1 MTKNRKIEAGQWEKV
16 TSGSCLFQVIG
27 QREMHITE
35 SATAPDDSTPYKIAL
50 PHEMYTYTHNDG
62 SLYAKAIDVD
72 NVIAWD
78 TVS

>member
-16 TSGSCLFQVIG
+16 TSADCSFQVIG
-27 QREMHITE
+27 QREMHVSE
-35 SATAPDDSTPYKIAL
+35 STTAPSDATPYKIAL
-50 PHEMYTYTHNDG
+50 PQEIYHYTHNDG

-78 TVS
+78 PE